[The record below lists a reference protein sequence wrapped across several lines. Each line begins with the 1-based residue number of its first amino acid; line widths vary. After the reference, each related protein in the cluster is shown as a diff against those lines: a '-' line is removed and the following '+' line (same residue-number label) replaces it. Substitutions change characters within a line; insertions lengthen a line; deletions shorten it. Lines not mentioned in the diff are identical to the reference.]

1 MRDRG
6 DWQRLVVK
14 WRVALRVSSK
24 IYKGLSLDEKKRA
37 RLTAFLQALET
48 GAVPSW
54 ARLSYLEW
62 SNPDADWEPEPV
74 EDQDGILTHL
84 PSLNRGNWLAT
95 HIAHRLNTI
104 GGLLHLETSKR
115 KEKSKRK
122 ARRKG
127 KGLGKGKR
135 KTRKVSKVGTR
146 GRVPRTRKDNAR
158 SGRKKGRK

>member
-24 IYKGLSLDEKKRA
+24 VYKRLSLDEKKRA

-48 GAVPSW
+48 GTVPSW

-74 EDQDGILTHL
+74 ENQDGILTHL

-95 HIAHRLNTI
+95 HIAHRLNTV
-104 GGLLHLETSKR
+104 GGPLHLETSQRKR
-115 KEKSKRK
+115 KPKRK

-127 KGLGKGKR
+127 KRLGTGKQ
-135 KTRKVSKVGTR
+135 KVRKVSKVGSR
-146 GRVPRTRKDNAR
+146 RRVPRARKDH
-158 SGRKKGRK
+158 GGH

>member
-24 IYKGLSLDEKKRA
+24 VYKGLSLDEKKRA

-48 GAVPSW
+48 GTVPSW

-62 SNPDADWEPEPV
+62 SNPDAGWEPEPV
-74 EDQDGILTHL
+74 EDQDDILTHL

-95 HIAHRLNTI
+95 HIAHRLNTV
-104 GGLLHLETSKR
+104 GGPLHLETGKRAKKPKR
-115 KEKSKRK
+115 KTN
-122 ARRKG
+122 RKG
-127 KGLGKGKR
+127 KGLGTRKR
-135 KTRKVSKVGTR
+135 KAGKVSKMGSR
-146 GRVPRTRKDNAR
+146 GRVSRTRKDH
-158 SGRKKGRK
+158 GRH

>member
-6 DWQRLVVK
+6 DWQKLIVK
-14 WRVALRVSSK
+14 WRVALRVSSTV
-24 IYKGLSLDEKKRA
+24 YKGLSLDEKKRA

-48 GAVPSW
+48 GTVPSW

-62 SNPDADWEPEPV
+62 SNPDADWEPKPV

-95 HIAHRLNTI
+95 HIAHRLNTV
-104 GGLLHLETSKR
+104 GGPLNLETSQRKR
-115 KEKSKRK
+115 KPKRK

-135 KTRKVSKVGTR
+135 KAGKVSKVGPR
-146 GRVPRTRKDNAR
+146 GRVSRTRKDHGGPR
-158 SGRKKGRK
+158 